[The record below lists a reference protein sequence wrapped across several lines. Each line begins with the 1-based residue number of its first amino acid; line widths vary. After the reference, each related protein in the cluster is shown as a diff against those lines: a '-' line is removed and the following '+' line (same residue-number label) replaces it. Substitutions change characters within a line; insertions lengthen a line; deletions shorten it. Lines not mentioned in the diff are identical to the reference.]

1 MTNEMDELI
10 RKVLDGN
17 ASEEEIRVL
26 MRWMRED
33 ERRREYF
40 IGLKKVWNMMNG
52 PKLSSERKSVELER
66 FISYMQ
72 QTSLKRK
79 EPVQPRVIRLWYR
92 YAAVILIPLLALCVY
107 LWQGQEADPILV
119 KTDTGTNFGKPVLMM
134 SDGREFV
141 LEQKNETIEGPS
153 EIGILNDSL
162 TGLDYGG
169 AGLQATTP
177 EGKEVYNTLRIPLGG
192 FYRLS
197 LSDGTKVW
205 LNSMT
210 RLRYP
215 VNFIGEQRKVYLS
228 GEAYFEVAKDMGHP
242 FIVNVDGMEV
252 KVYGTRFNVNS
263 LEEGIVQTVLESGKV
278 GVTVLKTGKE
288 VILKPDEMA
297 EFYKDSGT
305 VKVGKVDPYTYT
317 AWKDGKF
324 VFEDATIEAI
334 MTRLER
340 WYDIKVFYG
349 DEQVKQQTFTGIITR
364 HSNVKDVLYLI
375 GETAVVK
382 FDQKDNVITV
392 RTK

>member
-177 EGKEVYNTLRIPLGG
+177 ECG
-192 FYRLS
+192 
-197 LSDGTKVW
+197 
-205 LNSMT
+205 
-210 RLRYP
+210 
-215 VNFIGEQRKVYLS
+215 
-228 GEAYFEVAKDMGHP
+228 
-242 FIVNVDGMEV
+242 
-252 KVYGTRFNVNS
+252 
-263 LEEGIVQTVLESGKV
+263 
-278 GVTVLKTGKE
+278 
-288 VILKPDEMA
+288 
-297 EFYKDSGT
+297 
-305 VKVGKVDPYTYT
+305 
-317 AWKDGKF
+317 
-324 VFEDATIEAI
+324 
-334 MTRLER
+334 
-340 WYDIKVFYG
+340 
-349 DEQVKQQTFTGIITR
+349 
-364 HSNVKDVLYLI
+364 
-375 GETAVVK
+375 
-382 FDQKDNVITV
+382 
-392 RTK
+392 